1 MLRTPFFTVNPKS
14 YLYGEELLQLALK
27 ADELAKKYDIDI
39 FFTAPLIELGT
50 IIEKTSYIIP
60 TAQHMDEIG
69 VGVGMGYA
77 SPEILAAKGV
87 KATFL
92 NHAEHQVETSK
103 LVKTVKKA
111 RELGIMTLLCADSIE
126 EARALAMLNPTIM
139 LCEPT
144 DLIGT
149 GKTSDDSYVQATNSA
164 VKEVNSDVFVLQAA
178 GISTADDVSRMFA
191 LGADGTGA
199 TSGIV
204 ASKDPVKTLE
214 EMIEASVASREDK

>member
-1 MLRTPFFTVNPKS
+1 MIRTPFFTVNPKS
-14 YLYGEELLQLALK
+14 YMYGEELLELALK
-27 ADELAKKYDIDI
+27 ADELAEKHDIDI
-39 FFTAPLIELGT
+39 FFTAPLIELAT
-50 IIEKTSYIIP
+50 IIEKTRFIIP

-77 SPEILAAKGV
+77 SPEILFNKGV

-92 NHAEHQVETSK
+92 NHAEHQMETSK

-111 RELGIMTLLCADSIE
+111 RELGIMTLLCADSVE

-149 GKTSDDSYVQATNSA
+149 GKTSDDSYVKTTNDA
-164 VKEVNSDVFVLQAA
+164 VKEVNPNVFVLQAA
-178 GISTADDVSRMFA
+178 GISTPADVSRMIA

-204 ASKDPVKTLE
+204 ASEDPVRTLE
-214 EMIEASVASREDK
+214 AMIEALVASKEER